1 MKEIYIRDA
10 AQQENKVVSA
20 CFLVTAKQL
29 KPKKSGEPYLD
40 LTLSDCSGQITAKM
54 WDNVAPASERFDVN
68 DVIRTRGVF
77 NRYNGRFQF
86 TIRVLE
92 GKLAEHEID
101 FCRFPSE
108 DDKRHR

>member
-40 LTLSDCSGQITAKM
+40 LMLSDCSGQISAKM
-54 WDNVAPASERFDVN
+54 WDNVAPASERFEVN
-68 DVIRTRGVF
+68 DA
-77 NRYNGRFQF
+77 
-86 TIRVLE
+86 IRVRGCFQPLQRALSVHHPRARKQT
-92 GKLAEHEID
+92 G
-101 FCRFPSE
+101 RS
-108 DDKRHR
+108 RN

>member
-29 KPKKSGEPYLD
+29 KPKKNGEPYLD

-54 WDNVAPASERFDVN
+54 WDNVAPASERFDVTTSSGP
-68 DVIRTRGVF
+68 RAFSTATTGVF
-77 NRYNGRFQF
+77 SS
-86 TIRVLE
+86 
-92 GKLAEHEID
+92 
-101 FCRFPSE
+101 PSA
-108 DDKRHR
+108 